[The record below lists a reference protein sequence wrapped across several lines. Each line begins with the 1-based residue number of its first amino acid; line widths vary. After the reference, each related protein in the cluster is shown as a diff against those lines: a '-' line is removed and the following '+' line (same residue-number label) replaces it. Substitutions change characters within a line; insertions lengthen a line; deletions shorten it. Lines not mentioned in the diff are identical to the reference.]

1 MKANKVKVIKRFLC
15 PKTGFVVRWHALL
28 ATALLAWVAQPALA
42 SFPNNAGRIWVGVGV
57 DTSFSA
63 ASSSS
68 WIPGSVP
75 IQANDLW
82 IGTSTLAGGT
92 NVVSCGTATTKSL
105 MACHGMTFN
114 NNFNTTNS
122 ITIGSTG
129 NFSIGVS
136 SGTNVPPLPS
146 YIETLM
152 TSGTVRFQTYDP
164 TNVNLVGNL
173 TLRLGAN
180 LVFAT
185 SAGSTI
191 QVACLIEQTNF
202 AGAGNYSV
210 PYSISKINPGTL
222 SLLNSNSFTGG
233 VTLNAGTLNVGT
245 NSALGAA
252 SGTFTIAGGTLDNV
266 SGSALTLLN
275 YPVAWNGD
283 FTFTGTSS
291 LNLGTGAV
299 TLNNARQ
306 VTVSANT
313 LTVGGIV
320 GPSTGGFGLTKSGNG
335 TLALNAAETYN
346 GNTTINA
353 GTLTLGA
360 SASIANSP
368 NITANGILDVSA
380 VSGFTLGGS
389 QNLLGSGAVN
399 GSVATTTGSKIF
411 PGTDGTTGTLTLSNS
426 LSLATDVT
434 CNFDLGSTATGPNDQ
449 LVVNGSGSGALTV
462 NNNSFVI
469 KAASTLDLAVDYTL
483 VSVPNGTI
491 SGTFNSTPT
500 WSGTPPANFLSYS
513 IITSAHAVT
522 LHYTPAVVG
531 VDHYVVTPSVSS
543 TNAGKVFTAVVQ
555 AYNNV
560 NAPITDNSV
569 DGTFVVMSSSGSAQ
583 FDANG
588 DGTYGDNI
596 KTLTNGT
603 FTINVT
609 DLKAENVTLTAST
622 GLNTGTSAS
631 VSITPGTLTQL
642 QLLLPGETATP
653 GVAPGK
659 TGAPTTRTA
668 GSGFSV
674 TVNAVDANWNVVSTS
689 DTIHLSAANDAN
701 AVLPVNT
708 ALSAGTVTLGVTN
721 ILAGSG
727 RTLTATDVS
736 NGGITAST
744 SPAYTV
750 IPGTVAKLVI
760 VTPGESFTLGAAPGK
775 TGSPSAQNSTVGYS
789 VTVDALDAQYNLV
802 TNSTD
807 TIGVTSSSGGDTL
820 PANAAL
826 VGGTKTFALTNNTVG
841 STTLTATN
849 VTQGPAVATGSST
862 VTVNINS
869 TTTALAS
876 SINPANAGQSFTLT
890 ATVSGAGKRTGTV
903 TFKNGTAVLGT
914 SPLSANAA
922 TFTLSGGVGT
932 YSLTAVYNGDANNTG
947 STSSAL
953 SQAIQTGSAVVG
965 AAALME
971 EGQDY
976 AASASTANPP
986 VGRGPWGIGGGSG
999 STSFIGIYAGDLS
1012 GATSPDIKA
1021 LPNTVN
1027 PAALLQ
1033 VAKATSAG
1041 RYYYRNMSN
1050 SVTSGSV
1057 YFSFLM
1063 KVTVNPT
1070 LTDEIMGSVLA
1081 LNGNTQ
1087 PAATDPLTFH
1097 ARKGADTTHFDL
1109 GIERL
1114 NGTTSWT
1121 GDLAANTTYLIVVK
1135 YTFGSAASCS
1145 LFVNPTPGAAEPSPT
1160 VSATSDGVTA
1170 EPVNIGAVLFFENS
1184 SLTSGTYQYD
1194 VMRADT
1200 SWATVTPSIN
1210 SSSALGAA
1218 ALALSPGP
1226 QSLIIN
1232 SNSALMTVT
1241 LLDQSNNVFTA
1252 TSDTTVNLSSSSSY
1266 GAFLS
1271 GADGT
1276 TVIGSVTISNGTSAA
1291 TFYYND
1297 ASAGNPTITASS
1309 GLLTPASQAESVNP
1323 PPGLIGHLTITPST
1337 SSTSAGTVFTATV
1350 QAYDTNNVAITD
1362 SRADGLLVTLTSSG
1376 LAQFDANGD
1385 ATYGDNVKALT
1396 NGTLT
1401 INARDLKAESVTL
1414 SASLGT
1420 FSASSSSVS
1429 ISAGSVAKLQ
1439 LLLPGETAT
1448 PGVSPGTTGT
1458 PSARTAGSGY
1468 SITVNA
1474 VDANWN
1480 VVGSSDTVHITA
1492 ANDAN
1497 VILPANTALSAGTA
1511 TLSVTNIIA
1520 GSGRTLTATDVSNGG
1535 ITASTSPSYNVVAGA
1550 IARLVLMAPG
1560 ESPTYNV
1567 APGKT
1572 GTASHQLQT
1581 GSFTLTVNAMDA
1593 NYNLVT
1599 TASDTVQISS
1609 TDGGATLPANAA
1621 LSGGIGSFSITH
1633 AASGSVTDTATD
1645 VSNGGVTTGTTAV
1658 PVDIIPR
1665 FRTATSGN
1673 WTSTSTWEYSTD
1685 AGSTWNPATG
1695 TPSSATT
1702 ALTELTS
1709 GKTVTVAANVSINR
1723 TTVDAGAA
1731 VSVPSGITLSVVT
1744 GAGTDL
1750 DVFGVITNAGV
1761 ATNVSATVKMESG
1774 SVYYHN
1780 QDGGSLLVANWN
1792 VNSTCDVIGWV
1803 SATTVSAGTQ
1813 IRQKFGNFT
1822 WNSPSQISAM
1832 SFGSSVPTNFA
1843 GNFNVVSTGSGTL
1856 ALCIGST
1863 VNLEIGGDL
1872 NISGGTLYGSTTGS
1886 GTEVVNVGGNVNLSS
1901 GILNLETSVSGTELV
1916 TWNLSGDLNVTGG
1929 TLTAATTNVVAA
1941 PTINFVK
1948 AGTQKLVISG
1958 GGQIVSAN
1966 TISWMVTNGATLDL
1980 GANIINGSKPFAV
1993 GAGAGLVSAQ
2003 VNGFKGNLN
2012 VPTVVLSTGGKYTYN
2027 GTSAQSADTLLP
2039 ATVAGLTV
2047 NNSSGLTL
2055 NQATTA
2061 TNLALVASPVIGNL
2075 TVPNGGTMNVSGGGC
2090 SVTGNLSLNTGAL
2103 TLVSSN
2109 NFPQLTMNG
2118 GTMTMSGNAITLTV
2132 QGAPLAQGN
2141 ALLVDA
2147 GSGGSVTGTTANFA
2161 IVNGNGLQAGLL
2173 GTPQIIGGKLYLTVA
2188 GLYLAYD
2195 AGLGLFGGENLIL
2208 TNKSGLTLYAWS
2220 SADPSVSV
2228 TNWTLEGVMNE
2239 LPLGSTGYSRYG
2251 INLNPGAS
2259 PTYYIF
2265 GGTNGGPYLASEP
2278 LVWLTTD
2285 DYVFFS
2291 VAGTNQPINS
2301 AGIFQF
2307 SSPVSTPVLINPV
2320 SAHLNGGNAMTFTF
2334 TNSSGLSFSV
2344 LATNNLTAPVANW
2357 PVIGTAV
2364 ESPSGSGHYQ
2374 FTDSNAATNTSR
2386 FYLLRQP

>member
-1 MKANKVKVIKRFLC
+1 MKIKKTILKSRMAWRAFFL
-15 PKTGFVVRWHALL
+15 TGIIL
-28 ATALLAWVAQPALA
+28 AAAADRSWAA
-42 SFPNNAGRIWVGVGV
+42 FPNNAGRIWVGTGI

-75 IQANDLW
+75 NTNSDLY
-82 IGTSTLAGGT
+82 IGTSTASGGT
-92 NVVSCGTATTKSL
+92 NVISCGTATTKAV

-114 NNFNTTNS
+114 NNFNSSNS

-129 NFSIGVS
+129 NFPIGIAM
-136 SGTNVPPLPS
+136 GTNAPVPA

-152 TSGTVRFQTYDP
+152 TSGTIRFQTFDP
-164 TNVNLVGNL
+164 TNVLNVGNL
-173 TLRLGAN
+173 TIRLGTN
-180 LVFAT
+180 LIFST
-185 SAGSTI
+185 SSGSTI
-191 QVACLIEQTNF
+191 QVACLIDQTNW
-202 AGAGNYSV
+202 AGLGAYTI
-210 PYSISKINPGTL
+210 PYSIIKTNAGTL
-222 SLLNSNSFTGG
+222 SLLTSNAFGGG
-233 VTLNAGTLNVGT
+233 VTLYGGTLNVAT
-245 NSALGAA
+245 NYALGAP
-252 SGTFTIAGGTLDNV
+252 SGTFAIYGGTLDNI
-266 SGSALTLLN
+266 SGSALTLQN
-275 YPVAWNGD
+275 YPINVNGD
-283 FTFTGTSS
+283 FTFTGSS
-291 LNLGTGAV
+291 SMDLGTGAV
-299 TLNNARQ
+299 TLSGTRR

-313 LTVGGIV
+313 LTIGGIV
-320 GPSTGGFGLTKSGNG
+320 GPSSGGNGLTKAGSG
-335 TLALNAAETYN
+335 TLTLNAAETYN
-346 GNTTINA
+346 GNTTISA
-353 GTLTLGA
+353 GTLALGA

-368 NITANGILDVSA
+368 NITVNGTLDVSA
-380 VSGFTLGGS
+380 VSGFALGGS
-389 QNLLGSGAVN
+389 QTLQGSGVVN
-399 GSVATTTGSKIF
+399 GSVGTASGSEII

-426 LSLATDVT
+426 LSLASGAT
-434 CNFDLGSTATGPNDQ
+434 CNFDLSSTAAGANDL
-449 LVVNGSGSGALTV
+449 LVVNGSGTALTL
-462 NNNSFVI
+462 NGNSFVI
-469 KAASTLDLAVDYTL
+469 KASSTLDPAVDYTL

-500 WSGTPPANFLSYS
+500 WSGTPPANAASYS
-513 IITSAHAVT
+513 VITSAHTVT

-560 NAPITDNSV
+560 NAPITDSSV

-603 FTINVT
+603 VTINVT
-609 DLKAENVTLTAST
+609 DLKAESVTLTAST

-631 VSITPGTLTQL
+631 ISITPGALTQL

-689 DTIHLSAANDAN
+689 DTIHLSEANDAN
-701 AVLPVNT
+701 AILPANT
-708 ALSAGTVTLGVTN
+708 ALSSGTATLGVTN

-744 SPAYTV
+744 SPAYAV
-750 IPGTVAKLVI
+750 VPGAVAKLVI
-760 VTPGESFTLGAAPGK
+760 VAPGESFTLGAAPGK

-802 TNSTD
+802 TNATD
-807 TIGVTSSSGGDTL
+807 TVGITTGIGGDTL

-841 STTLTATN
+841 SATLTASDVSN
-849 VTQGPAVATGSST
+849 GGVTAGTSA

-869 TTTALAS
+869 TTTVLAS

-903 TFKNGTAVLGT
+903 TFKNGTAILGT
-914 SPLSANAA
+914 STLSANAA
-922 TFTLSGGVGT
+922 TFTLSGGLGT
-932 YSLTAVYNGDANNTG
+932 YSLTAVYNGDSNNTG

-953 SQAIQTGSAVVG
+953 SQVIQTGGAVVG

-971 EGQDY
+971 DGQDY

-999 STSFIGIYAGDLS
+999 STSYIGIYAGDLS
-1012 GATSPDIKA
+1012 GATSPDIKP

-1033 VAKATSAG
+1033 VSKAASAG

-1070 LTDEIMGSVLA
+1070 LTDEFMGSVLA

-1121 GDLAANTTYLIVVK
+1121 SDLVDNTTYLIVVK

-1145 LFVNPTPGAAEPSPT
+1145 LYVNPTPGGGEPAPT
-1160 VSATSDGVTA
+1160 VSAISDGVTA
-1170 EPVNIGAVLFFENS
+1170 EPANIGAVLFFENT

-1210 SSSALGAA
+1210 SSSTLGAA

-1226 QSLIIN
+1226 QSLIVN

-1266 GAFLS
+1266 GTFLS
-1271 GADGT
+1271 GSDGT
-1276 TVIGSVTISNGTSAA
+1276 TVISSVVISNGTNSA

-1309 GLLTPASQAESVNP
+1309 GLLTPASQTESVNP
-1323 PPGLIGHLTITPST
+1323 PLGLIGHLAITPST

-1350 QAYDTNNVAITD
+1350 QAYDTNNMAITD

-1420 FSASSSSVS
+1420 FSANSSSVS
-1429 ISAGSVAKLQ
+1429 ISAGLIAKLQ
-1439 LLLPGETAT
+1439 LLMPGETAT
-1448 PGVSPGTTGT
+1448 PGVSPGKTGT
-1458 PSARTAGSGY
+1458 PTARTAGSGY

-1480 VVGSSDTVHITA
+1480 VAASSDTVQITA

-1497 VILPANTALSAGTA
+1497 AILPGNTALSAGTA

-1550 IARLVLMAPG
+1550 VARLVLMAPG

-1581 GSFTLTVNAMDA
+1581 GPFTLTVNAMDA

-1599 TASDTVQISS
+1599 TASDTVQITS
-1609 TDGGATLPANAA
+1609 TDGGATLPANGT
-1621 LSGGIGSFSITH
+1621 LSGGVGSFSITH

-1645 VSNGGVTTGTTAV
+1645 VSNGGVTAGTTAV
-1658 PVDIIPR
+1658 TVDIIPR
-1665 FRTATSGN
+1665 FRTAASGN
-1673 WTSTSTWEYSTD
+1673 WASTSTWEYSTD

-1731 VSVPSGITLSVVT
+1731 VSVPSGIALSVVA

-1761 ATNVSATVKMESG
+1761 VTNVSATVKMESG
-1774 SVYYHN
+1774 SAYYHN
-1780 QDGGSLLVANWN
+1780 QDGGSLPVANWN
-1792 VNSTCDVIGWV
+1792 VNSTCDVVGWV

-1822 WNSPSQISAM
+1822 WNSPAQTSAM

-1843 GNFNVVSTGSGTL
+1843 GNFNVVSTGSGSL

-1863 VNLEIGGDL
+1863 VNLDIGGDL

-1901 GILNLETSVSGTELV
+1901 GTLNLETSLSGTEVV
-1916 TWNLSGDLNVTGG
+1916 TWNLSGDLNVSGG
-1929 TLTAATTNVVAA
+1929 TLTATTTNSVAA

-1948 AGTQKLVISG
+1948 AGTQKLALSG
-1958 GGQIVSAN
+1958 GGQIVSTN

-1980 GANIINGSKPFAV
+1980 GTNVLNGNKSFAV
-1993 GAGAGLVSAQ
+1993 AAGSGLITAHAT
-2003 VNGFKGNLN
+2003 GFKGNLN
-2012 VPTVVLSTGGKYTYN
+2012 LATVSLSTGGKYTYD
-2027 GTSAQSADTLLP
+2027 GVSAQSADTLLP
-2039 ATVAGLTV
+2039 ETVAGLTV
-2047 NNSSGLTL
+2047 NNNGGLSL
-2055 NQATTA
+2055 NQSTTA
-2061 TNLALVASPVIGNL
+2061 TNLALVASPVSGNL
-2075 TVPNGGTMNVSGGGC
+2075 TVPNTGSASVDSSSSVSG
-2090 SVTGNLSLNTGAL
+2090 NLNLNHASL
-2103 TLVSSN
+2103 TLNSSN
-2109 NFPQLTMNG
+2109 AFPQLTMIGGTLTLNG
-2118 GTMTMSGNAITLTV
+2118 GNIALVVRGAAIAEGTY
-2132 QGAPLAQGN
+2132 
-2141 ALLVDA
+2141 LLVDTA
-2147 GSGGSVTGTTANFA
+2147 SGGAVSGTLPPVVNISGTALPSSSFG
-2161 IVNGNGLQAGLL
+2161 V
-2173 GTPQIIGGKLYLTVA
+2173 PQIIGGKLYVN
-2188 GLYLAYD
+2188 YQKF
-2195 AGLGLFGGENLIL
+2195 FGAADSGPGFFSGENLVHDDV
-2208 TNKSGLTLYAWS
+2208 SGRTFSVWS
-2220 SADPSVSV
+2220 TSDLSQPVSG
-2228 TNWTLEGVMNE
+2228 WTYE
-2239 LPLGSTGYSRYG
+2239 GSTVEFPIVGSSPAMSHYG
-2251 INLNPGAS
+2251 ITVTPSAS
-2259 PTYYIF
+2259 PMYYVLAT
-2265 GGTNGGPYLASEP
+2265 TNVGPFSAAEP
-2278 LVWLTTD
+2278 LITLTTD
-2285 DYVFFS
+2285 DYVTFN
-2291 VAGTNQPINS
+2291 VGVTNTMITS
-2301 AGIFQF
+2301 GGVFQLTV
-2307 SSPVSTPVLINPV
+2307 PVVTPVLINTS
-2320 SAHLNGGNAMTFTF
+2320 SAHLSGGAMTFSF
-2334 TNSSGLSFSV
+2334 TNSSGLTFTV
-2344 LATNNLTAPVANW
+2344 LATNNLAAARANW
-2357 PVIGTAV
+2357 PAIGTAA

-2374 FTDSNAATNTSR
+2374 FTDPAPATNGMR